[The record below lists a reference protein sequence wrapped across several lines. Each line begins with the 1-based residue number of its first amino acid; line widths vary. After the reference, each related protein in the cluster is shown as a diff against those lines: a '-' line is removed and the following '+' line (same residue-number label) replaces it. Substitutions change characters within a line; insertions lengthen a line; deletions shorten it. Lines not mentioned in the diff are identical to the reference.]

1 MKNIYSLLSLI
12 AVGLIIFEIVIVL
25 ITKKKLYNFG
35 EAIINL
41 GTGIIN
47 QCMNLAVM
55 ALVLFSYGKLYDNYA
70 FNVFEKNWVYYLSLL
85 IAIDFL
91 FYWYHRWNHERNFL
105 WAAHSPHHSSEEFNF
120 SVAARASLTQ
130 RLFSFTM
137 YWPLALIGFE
147 PIDIYTMSGVHL
159 IIGFTHHTRVIGK
172 LWWPIEYIFNT
183 PSHHRVHHGTN
194 EKYLDKNYSEVLI
207 IWDRMFGTF
216 QVEDEP
222 VRYGILRH
230 PMSHSA
236 MAINFHFWGLLWQ
249 DCKETKSWWNKIRL
263 WFMPLGWR
271 PDDVK
276 TYREPVRAIE
286 YGEKK
291 LFNVPL
297 HPKSHFFLMTQV
309 TMAIILMFSI
319 ISIKFELNTIEKII
333 YSAILFYNVESWKYV
348 LDYTRKSYLH
358 ITLSS
363 ILVALCHINTGLVQN
378 VFQMNSALIS
388 VCVSMITLAYFLN
401 QGVSLKTQSP
411 SQQLHQRI
419 QK

>member
-12 AVGLIIFEIVIVL
+12 AVGLILFEIVIAIVM
-25 ITKKKLYNFG
+25 KKKIYNFG
-35 EAIINL
+35 EAVINL
-41 GTGIIN
+41 GTGMIN
-47 QCMNLAVM
+47 QCMNLVVM
-55 ALVLFSYGKLYDNYA
+55 AMVLFSYGKLYDNYA
-70 FNVFEKNWVYYLSLL
+70 LFKLENNWAYYAVLL
-85 IAIDFL
+85 LAIDFL
-91 FYWYHRWNHERNFL
+91 FYWYHRWGHERNFL

-147 PIDIYTMSGVHL
+147 PMDIYTMTGIHL

-172 LWWPIEYIFNT
+172 FWKPIEYIFNT

-194 EKYLDKNYSEVLI
+194 EKYLDKNYSEVFI

-236 MAINFHFWGLLWQ
+236 VAINFHFWSLLWQ

-276 TYREPVRAIE
+276 TYREPVKPIE
-286 YGEKK
+286 YGEPK
-291 LFNVPL
+291 LFQATL
-297 HPKSHFFLMTQV
+297 HPKSYLFLVIQMV
-309 TMAIILMFSI
+309 MAITLMFSI
-319 ISIKFELNTIEKII
+319 ISVKFELNLLTKFI
-333 YSAILFYNVESWKYV
+333 YSAILFYNVESWKYI
-348 LDYTRKSYLH
+348 LNFQSRNYLH
-358 ITLSS
+358 ISISTMLIAIANINTGMIQNIFQLNTAVILSS
-363 ILVALCHINTGLVQN
+363 ISLL
-378 VFQMNSALIS
+378 
-388 VCVSMITLAYFLN
+388 TLAYFHYQN
-401 QGVSLKTQSP
+401 VVAIEPEKEQA
-411 SQQLHQRI
+411 
-419 QK
+419 